1 MLYCAEADQLQQ
13 APITA
18 RSTSIQ
24 YACAYRICSVLLGL
38 HVPADGLLSD
48 MDDGEGM
55 LLSPLPFRS
64 ASDGVA
70 GQLHHPLLLSVLT
83 YTETVT
89 WLCSAS
95 LESG

>member
-18 RSTSIQ
+18 RSTSIPN
-24 YACAYRICSVLLGL
+24 AGASRICSVLLGL

-83 YTETVT
+83 DTATVT

>member
-1 MLYCAEADQLQQ
+1 MLYCAEADQFQQ

-18 RSTSIQ
+18 RSTSIPNVF
-24 YACAYRICSVLLGL
+24 ASRTCSILLGL
-38 HVPADGLLSD
+38 HVPADSLLSD

-55 LLSPLPFRS
+55 LLSPMPLRS

-70 GQLHHPLLLSVLT
+70 GQLHHPLVLSVLMFT
-83 YTETVT
+83 ATVT